1 VRSSCSD
8 FIVLGLDDNPSP
20 PDAQW
25 ASLIAANEKLAT
37 SKSVDE
43 VVAVLRDT
51 ARAIVRSDGIAIVL
65 REDDK
70 CYYVAEDAI
79 APLWASRRFPAST
92 CVSGWAMMHRQTV
105 TISDIFLDPRIP
117 QDAYRPTFVRSLV
130 MVPIGAPEARAA
142 IGAYWA
148 QVRTHDP
155 RTVAMLEA
163 LGRSAAISLENVR
176 LMTAI
181 EESERQRETA
191 LSAGR
196 MGTWSLDIET
206 KELRT
211 SSTCRLNFGR
221 NLDRELSYE
230 EFLSAIHADD
240 VGRLRESLERSA
252 ATDSDCDGE
261 YRIPTCDGVRWIV
274 LRAKPAFVGN
284 KSKVLS
290 GVSMDITQRKL
301 MEDQLRDMA
310 ANLERRVK
318 ERTEQLSQT
327 QAALRQ
333 SQKLEAMGQLT
344 GGVAHDFNNLL
355 APIMGSLDLLKRRG
369 VGSEREQRLIEGALE
384 SSHRAKTLVHRLLAF
399 ARRQP
404 LTPTA
409 VDIASLL
416 GEMSTLIATTLGPQI
431 RLVLELAP
439 DLPCAVADR
448 NQIEMAVLNLA
459 VNARDAMPNG
469 GQVIVSAQVDEVG
482 ASHRSEV
489 APGRYI
495 RIAVA
500 DTGCGM
506 NEETRRRAIE
516 PFFSTKGIGKGTG
529 LGLSMVHGLASQLG
543 GGLALASAPG
553 RGTQVELW
561 LPVSTEETAA
571 ERRHSS
577 RALPSTPGVVL
588 LVDDEDLVRASTADM
603 LSEMGFQVIE
613 SSSGE
618 EALDRLTRT
627 PHIDLL
633 VTDHLMP
640 SMTGPQ
646 LARAVLAQRPHT
658 AVLVISGY
666 SEASDV
672 PADLLHLEKPF
683 LQGDLA
689 SIVARAFCAKSPTP

>member
-318 ERTEQLSQT
+318 
-327 QAALRQ
+327 
-333 SQKLEAMGQLT
+333 
-344 GGVAHDFNNLL
+344 
-355 APIMGSLDLLKRRG
+355 
-369 VGSEREQRLIEGALE
+369 
-384 SSHRAKTLVHRLLAF
+384 
-399 ARRQP
+399 
-404 LTPTA
+404 
-409 VDIASLL
+409 
-416 GEMSTLIATTLGPQI
+416 
-431 RLVLELAP
+431 
-439 DLPCAVADR
+439 
-448 NQIEMAVLNLA
+448 
-459 VNARDAMPNG
+459 
-469 GQVIVSAQVDEVG
+469 
-482 ASHRSEV
+482 
-489 APGRYI
+489 
-495 RIAVA
+495 
-500 DTGCGM
+500 
-506 NEETRRRAIE
+506 
-516 PFFSTKGIGKGTG
+516 
-529 LGLSMVHGLASQLG
+529 
-543 GGLALASAPG
+543 
-553 RGTQVELW
+553 
-561 LPVSTEETAA
+561 
-571 ERRHSS
+571 
-577 RALPSTPGVVL
+577 
-588 LVDDEDLVRASTADM
+588 
-603 LSEMGFQVIE
+603 
-613 SSSGE
+613 
-618 EALDRLTRT
+618 
-627 PHIDLL
+627 
-633 VTDHLMP
+633 
-640 SMTGPQ
+640 
-646 LARAVLAQRPHT
+646 
-658 AVLVISGY
+658 
-666 SEASDV
+666 
-672 PADLLHLEKPF
+672 
-683 LQGDLA
+683 
-689 SIVARAFCAKSPTP
+689 